1 MPRSMTGFG
10 RHSRDTPFGELTW
23 EIRSVNHRY
32 LEVSMRLPEEFR
44 AHEVAIRE
52 AIAAKV
58 SRGKIDASL
67 RLRANAESLS
77 EIQIDQ
83 GALAALSS
91 AIATVRDTIPDTAPP
106 SPLDV
111 LNWPGITA
119 RQTDLAED
127 KSKDVMACLHL
138 AIEDF
143 LQTREREGDKTATML
158 SERAEQIRQRVQD
171 VKVSRP
177 GVVARQKEKL
187 LAKLDELDLKA
198 DPQRLEQEMVFTAQR
213 LDIDEEIDRLDAH
226 LNELGK
232 VLKRSGPIGRRLDFL
247 MQEFNREA
255 NTMGSKSNDVDTTG
269 ASVDIKVLIEQMRE
283 QVQNIE

>member
-1 MPRSMTGFG
+1 MPRSITGFG
-10 RHSRDTPFGELTW
+10 RSSTDTPFGELSW

-32 LEVSMRLPEEFR
+32 LEVSLRLPDEFR
-44 AHEVAIRE
+44 SFEVVIRD

-58 SRGKIDASL
+58 HRGKIDASL
-67 RLRANAESLS
+67 RLRANSESLS
-77 EIQIDQ
+77 DIQVD
-83 GALAALSS
+83 ATTLAALKT
-91 AIATVRDTIPDTAPP
+91 AIEAVTQAIPNTAPV

-111 LNWPGITA
+111 LNWPGVTA
-119 RQTDLAED
+119 RQADPSED
-127 KSKDVMACLHL
+127 KSKVLMASLQTTL
-138 AIEDF
+138 EDF
-143 LQTREREGDKTATML
+143 LATREREGDKTATML
-158 SERAEQIRQRVQD
+158 FDRATQIRQRVED
-171 VKVSRP
+171 VKTCRP
-177 GVVARQKEKL
+177 GVVERQREKL
-187 LAKLDELDLKA
+187 LAKLNDLDIQA
-198 DPQRLEQEMVFTAQR
+198 DPQRLEQELVFTAQR

-226 LNELGK
+226 LNELDK